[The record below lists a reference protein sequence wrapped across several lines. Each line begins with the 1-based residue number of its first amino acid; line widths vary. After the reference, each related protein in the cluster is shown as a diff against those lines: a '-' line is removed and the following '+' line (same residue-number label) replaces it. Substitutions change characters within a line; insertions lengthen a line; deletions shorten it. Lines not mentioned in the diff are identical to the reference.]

1 MLCPSARLR
10 RTEASPELDC
20 SAAPN
25 CCPKNPSPE
34 RKARGAA
41 TAGLPVPTAG
51 TSRSWYHFAC
61 VPSLPWY
68 RHPCVMPL
76 AGEALAPSPSRVV
89 RPETDSSSRRGV
101 GQVLAGRTVSELR
114 TPRGFRYTRTTSRT
128 KSAWRPKKVDQV
140 KPKCL
145 ETQERNRAAYAR
157 DPGPGS
163 KRGQL
168 DTVLHSLT
176 LPPPPLPCAPCI
188 LQSQTPSLAVRTYS
202 HVMYLQQW
210 HNTCM
215 YAP

>member
-1 MLCPSARLR
+1 MPCCALQPA
-10 RTEASPELDC
+10 EAHRGL
-20 SAAPN
+20 AGVGLQ
-25 CCPKNPSPE
+25 
-34 RKARGAA
+34 RGAQLLSKESKSRA
-41 TAGLPVPTAG
+41 KSPRCSHCWPPCSHSRDEQELVPFCL
-51 TSRSWYHFAC
+51 R
-61 VPSLPWY
+61 PSLPWY

-101 GQVLAGRTVSELR
+101 GQVLASRTVSELR

-168 DTVLHSLT
+168 DTVLHSLSLT

-188 LQSQTPSLAVRTYS
+188 LQS
-202 HVMYLQQW
+202 
-210 HNTCM
+210 
-215 YAP
+215 